1 MIYRTDEKLEIE
13 NLHGGRGVVTI
24 EKCST
29 DGHPAFKAVV
39 KVTVP
44 PGAAIGF
51 HKHEEDYEGY
61 YIMEGTGRFHEDS
74 GSAEVSAG
82 DFCLIERGGS
92 HGIDNTGGGE
102 MTIFAVV
109 MK

>member
-1 MIYRTDEKLEIE
+1 MIYRTDEKMQIE
-13 NLHGGRGVVTI
+13 NLHGGSGVVTI

-29 DGHPAFKAVV
+29 DGHHAFKAVV

-44 PGAAIGF
+44 PGATIGF

-61 YIMEGTGRFHEDS
+61 YIMEGTGRFHENS
-74 GSAEVSAG
+74 GSSEVSAG
-82 DFCLIERGGS
+82 DFCLIDEGGS
-92 HGIDNTGGGE
+92 HGIDNTGSGK